1 MSSGIRARWVQNTH
15 RILAVEPDLQLRH
28 AHMVAY
34 KALLADLMWEKVL
47 TEDEM
52 RKRRQTLEGVVRR
65 ARGH

>member
-1 MSSGIRARWVQNTH
+1 
-15 RILAVEPDLQLRH
+15 
-28 AHMVAY
+28 MVAY